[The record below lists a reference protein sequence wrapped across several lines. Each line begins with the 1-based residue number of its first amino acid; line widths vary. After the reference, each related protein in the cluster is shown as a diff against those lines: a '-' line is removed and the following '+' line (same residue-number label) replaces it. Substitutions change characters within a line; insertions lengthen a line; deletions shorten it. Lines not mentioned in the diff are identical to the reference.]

1 MSRTNRQLPQNSP
14 MPPSM
19 TQQSNQAAQAIQ
31 NTMSNLDFTEPP
43 DVQIIESSC
52 KLADFKNESNNKWTN
67 VLKEPITIKKGSQI
81 RVASSFTDMRG
92 MDSEIIQFVDK
103 GNQQD
108 NSHTIMTQLY
118 TTNDGVNGKTTS
130 YDYIAHANFLNAL
143 EVLVRGNQY
152 AIGNHI
158 STTSGSGTGF
168 EVNIISVGANT
179 SLVRNNINI
188 TAEGEGYRT
197 GDAITSNPAGFIG
210 VVIADDLGRMK
221 NFFINNGG
229 SFAAA
234 TAITFSVSSSSGGSG
249 ATISG
254 YTVPALL
261 GGIPNTIGISQE
273 GSGYKPGDTITITNN
288 VAPGSTNLEFYV
300 LSTGPNGEIFGKS
313 FFDQGYNYQRAPVFR
328 WAQTFDVSDNLCYG
342 RNFKNRSY
350 TAENGQE
357 VSIYNNPPAM
367 LEDVRLSCGDVIQN
381 KEDEFVSGVFHKQG
395 QGKEFLLK
403 KCKQQFF
410 SYPFELI
417 NTEGYT
423 YLNIPYQDKTII
435 DSYGNELTIQ
445 ESPGNQFANGM
456 GISITFG
463 MQDGELI
470 PDTAHFNTLHEN
482 IIKNWAG
489 VYTVGFTYNINSGI
503 NIDGVDYDRYV
514 KIVIGANQNF
524 NGNDKWKGVLNE
536 YQFFGTGAITGYP
549 AESLQTLPFINETRE
564 DGNPMTG
571 IGGTVRVEI
580 DSAGTGWESFEAVDG
595 GTGYRVGDQL
605 KLLNQDGTD
614 SGIIVLVLLVD
625 NVGGIRAS
633 APQGTSLTRGTM
645 AALGPFEMRVAQNPW
660 YLIGKGNV
668 INRPGDGTFDD
679 NPNAVGILKTN
690 DRLGSNTCFEGYEG
704 VYPPTMENLGIEKS
718 SDIPLANEFLSATG
732 YSGLFKP
739 NGQYPFYN
747 SFNNLNAVFSLHSEK
762 AYLQIN
768 ENNNNKTIFNF
779 TANVGGGGDNDF
791 TNFNDSD
798 NQLQFSIT
806 KAKWLSLGQT
816 AETLPQ
822 TYVKLLYTNNNSDN
836 IEEHIYIQYWYDD
849 GTNYVCNIR
858 CRNIH
863 QSQVSVTESNI
874 ANWDRQTSM
883 RTNVDPN
890 IYNVK
895 SGELIEFQYLTNDFT
910 FCDNILVNWGFGT
923 NDSYPGSIGMTATQN
938 FFANSD
944 TNKDVLLTSKDWEG
958 VYNGTSVST
967 DVLNSYNNGGF
978 YYLTHAKEMLADAQN
993 NFKDKTNYFN
1003 QMAFA
1008 QGMNEWAFTDYIEN
1022 SFTTGNDYLLKK
1034 TEFRTSLVTT
1044 CQSVWEY
1051 EPFYT
1056 QKTFKIPQNFSVPS
1070 AIGAWW
1076 TRESHKLTGARDM
1089 ANGNII
1095 LEKGQCGLLQNEFVL
1110 PVYGAN
1116 NRIGTGGEYLEDNI
1130 LYPDSSGL
1138 EPGHCIGRLG
1148 VDQNATY
1155 LATEMMKRLPI
1166 KQIGQVASFY
1176 NIFFRTFFT
1185 IVRNYDPL
1193 KNSGSNPD
1201 RAFLKTIATVAKNIG
1216 NVNDSKASPPITGR
1230 TALDGTP
1237 MIDIDTGGTPDK
1249 SNYKLYELGTPNPAA
1264 ADTPA
1269 FFGNTSTEYPVR
1281 YIENDSN
1288 NTYGRAKASNFIGS
1302 DNLTLAYQTDLSA
1315 FTFQFFHQPFT
1326 SPFVDNSGGDI
1337 SCRVFYGNR
1346 KIGVQN
1352 HDSFGGNNVANWCR
1366 PQFPQGTFTFEEI
1379 LNNITTPDFGNG
1391 VNPLK
1396 SVDEVGRRFF
1406 QKLGYTSQ
1414 DLGIQFD
1421 RFNKYRLTEQ
1431 YGNLGIA
1438 EKIYQTEIVIDDNS
1452 SVNFIS
1458 YTTDFL
1464 STNFAE
1470 LDSSDSILSSIPP
1483 PESSAGI
1490 NSHIQRVTPTNGK
1503 SNKIINRW
1511 GDYIYYPYSLNS
1523 QTNSF
1528 STEVSQVRF
1537 DNATDAYG
1545 SVGGLLLSEANR
1557 GMGLPNTQGST
1568 TLVNDSTVPVTL
1580 NPDCNIYLSYTVQT
1594 NSNFITASELP
1605 RKLNHGHMVILTNL
1619 IQSPN
1624 YTLNNQGRL
1633 PGISIINKTFIQ
1645 GDFILSMGML
1655 TFYAKEDRT
1664 LTEITTEIVNNDY
1677 SVPTALGDQSTVIYE
1692 ITNMQPRPEAP
1703 PAPIFA
1709 RQQAAYSILQ
1719 QMAQATGQNP
1729 QGVNKI
1735 LKTMNDLRG
1744 LGLTALR
1751 DPNGDDSNVIN
1762 QLSNYI
1768 EHFDIPNMNPRER
1781 QEFFATPEGA
1791 EFLSQAQNI
1800 MSVEE
1805 NMRVIDAYQQAGED
1819 MNPIQDIIAEVQ
1831 AHLGVAHGSLPSVGS
1846 QQLDPT
1852 AYYVDELTGELIAM
1866 PPDDPGAG
1874 DTVDFPMGG
1883 GQFATT
1889 FSEQFPESGTGQ
1901 PPGIDLS
1908 SIRGQPGPAPPQTV
1922 AGDIEPPKPEA
1933 VSESGIGTS
1942 IATDE

>member
-1 MSRTNRQLPQNSP
+1 MSRTNRQMPQNTP

-19 TQQSNQAAQAIQ
+19 TQQSNQAAQAVQ

-52 KLADFKNESNNKWTN
+52 KLADFKNDTNNKWTN

-92 MDSEIIQFVDK
+92 MDSEIIQFVDS

-130 YDYIAHANFLNAL
+130 YDYIAHGTFSNTL
-143 EVLVRGNQY
+143 EVLQRGNQY
-152 AIGNHI
+152 PTGVQG
-158 STTSGSGTGF
+158 STTSGGGTGF
-168 EVNIISVGANT
+168 EVDITSIGTNT
-179 SLVRNNINI
+179 SLVRANVNIS
-188 TAEGEGYRT
+188 AEGEGYRT
-197 GDAITSNPAGFIG
+197 GDAITSTPAGFTG
-210 VVIADDLGRMK
+210 FVIADDLGKMK
-221 NFFINNGG
+221 NYHITSGG
-229 SFAAA
+229 SFAGG
-234 TAITFSVSSSSGGSG
+234 TAITFSVSGSSGGSG
-249 ATISG
+249 ATISN
-254 YTVPALL
+254 YTVPALV
-261 GGIPNTIGISQE
+261 GGIPNGISIHQE
-273 GSGYKPGDTITITNN
+273 GTGYAPGDQINVNN
-288 VAPGSTNLEFYV
+288 PTAGAEQLTFYV
-300 LSTGPNGEIFGKS
+300 LSTGPNGEIFSKS

-423 YLNIPYQDKTII
+423 YLHVPYQDKTII

-463 MQDGELI
+463 MQDGGAI
-470 PDTAHFNTLHEN
+470 PDTTHFNTLHDD

-489 VYTVGFTYNINSGI
+489 VYTVGFTYNINAGI
-503 NIDGVDYDRYV
+503 TIDGVLYDRYV
-514 KIVIGANQNF
+514 KIVLGANQNF
-524 NGNDKWKGVLNE
+524 DGNDLWKGVLTD
-536 YQFFGTGAITGYP
+536 YAFLGTGSITGYP
-549 AESLQTLPFINETRE
+549 AFSLQDLPFINETRE

-571 IGGTVRVEI
+571 VGGTVRVQI
-580 DSAGTGWESFEAVDG
+580 NGAGNGWASYANVDG

-605 KLLNQDGTD
+605 KLLNADGSD
-614 SGIIVLVLLVD
+614 SGIKVLVLLVD

-633 APQGTSLTRGTM
+633 APQGSSLTRGTL

-660 YLIGKGNV
+660 YLIGLGNV
-668 INRPGDGTFDD
+668 INRPADD
-679 NPNAVGILKTN
+679 SFNPNPNAVGILRTN
-690 DRLGSNTCFEGYEG
+690 SRLGSNTCFEGYEG
-704 VYPPTMENLGIEKS
+704 VYPPTMENLGIENS
-718 SDIPLANEFLSATG
+718 SDIPLANELLSATG

-739 NGQYPFYN
+739 NGQYPFYDN
-747 SFNNLNAVFSLHSEK
+747 FNNLNAVFSLHSEK
-762 AYLQIN
+762 AYLNI
-768 ENNNNKTIFNF
+768 NNNKNAKTIITF
-779 TANVGGGGDNDF
+779 TANVGAGDNDF
-791 TNFNDSD
+791 TNFNASN
-798 NQLQFSIT
+798 NQIQFSIT
-806 KAKWLSLGQT
+806 KAKWTSLGQT
-816 AETLPQ
+816 ADTLPQ
-822 TYVKLLYTNNNSDN
+822 TYLKLLYTNNNNDP
-836 IEEHIYIQYWYDD
+836 IEEHIYIHYWYDD

-863 QSQVSVTESNI
+863 QSQNSVTMSNI
-874 ANWDRQTSM
+874 AGYNAKETM

-890 IYNVK
+890 EYNVK

-910 FCDNILVNWGFGT
+910 FCDDILVTWGFGT
-923 NDSYPGSIGMTATQN
+923 IDSLPGSIGMTATQN
-938 FFANSD
+938 FFANND
-944 TNKDVLLTSKDWEG
+944 INKDVLLTSKDWEG

-967 DVLNSYNNGGF
+967 DVLTSYNNGGF
-978 YYLTHAKEMLADAQN
+978 YYLTHAKEMLADVQD
-993 NFKDKTNYFN
+993 NFKDRTNYLN

-1008 QGMNEWAFTDYIEN
+1008 QGMNEWAFTDLIEN
-1022 SFTTGNDYLLKK
+1022 SFSSGNDYLLKP
-1034 TEFRTSLVTT
+1034 TEFRTSSVTT
-1044 CQSVWEY
+1044 CQSIWEY

-1076 TRESHKLTGARDM
+1076 TRESHKLTGVRDM
-1089 ANGNII
+1089 ATGEII
-1095 LEKGQCGLLQNEFVL
+1095 LEQAQCGLLQNEFVL

-1155 LATEMMKRLPI
+1155 LATEVMNLLPLR
-1166 KQIGQVASFY
+1166 QVGDVASFY

-1193 KNSGSNPD
+1193 KNTGNDPD
-1201 RAFLKTIATVAKNIG
+1201 RSPLKTIATIAKNIG

-1230 TALDGTP
+1230 TALDGTA

-1249 SNYKLYELGTPNPAA
+1249 SNYKLYELGTPNPSA

-1269 FFGNTSTEYPVR
+1269 FFGSTSTEYPVR
-1281 YIENDSN
+1281 YIENDAN

-1396 SVDEVGRRFF
+1396 SVDEIGRKFF

-1414 DLGIQFD
+1414 DLGIEFD

-1438 EKIYQTEIVIDDNS
+1438 EQIYQTEIVLDDNS
-1452 SVNFIS
+1452 SVNFTS
-1458 YTTDFL
+1458 FTTDFL

-1470 LDSSDSILSSIPP
+1470 LDSADSILSSIPP

-1528 STEVSQVRF
+1528 STEVSQVRY

-1594 NSNFITASELP
+1594 TSNFITASELP

-1729 QGVNKI
+1729 QGINKI
-1735 LKTMNDLRG
+1735 MQTMNDLRG
-1744 LGLTALR
+1744 LGLSALR

-1768 EHFDIPNMNPRER
+1768 DHFDIPNMNARER

-1791 EFLSQAQNI
+1791 EFLSQAQNL

-1819 MNPIQDIIAEVQ
+1819 MNPIQDVIAEVQ
-1831 AHLGVAHGSLPSVGS
+1831 AHLGLAAGGLPPIPAMSIMEGDEGDIR
-1846 QQLDPT
+1846 DP
-1852 AYYVDELTGELIAM
+1852 
-1866 PPDDPGAG
+1866 
-1874 DTVDFPMGG
+1874 
-1883 GQFATT
+1883 
-1889 FSEQFPESGTGQ
+1889 
-1901 PPGIDLS
+1901 DLS
-1908 SIRGQPGPAPPQTV
+1908 SLLQPILEEADIPRDEPSIKISPRRAETVSREAQSFLERTGGVSPRRARELAPLVGEVQPSPAGEKSKS
-1922 AGDIEPPKPEA
+1922 AGD
-1933 VSESGIGTS
+1933 SGVGTS
-1942 IATDE
+1942 VATDE